1 MNLSSLIK
9 QYFPAAEEDV
19 TIDVFDEKTID
30 AVYRHVVQILMRHM
44 DIEKTVLDAFSYC
57 FYEMLDNVIIHTDKQ
72 LGTVLT
78 HYNQKAHTLSI
89 LIADDGI
96 GVQASLA
103 KNEKYRNLSE
113 AEALKL
119 CIEDNV
125 TDGAGMGFGLY
136 ATSLLDQK
144 VGLKFEVR
152 SGNHTMQVI
161 DGVIS
166 TKESDFWQ
174 GTIVYMQLQTDKEID
189 PQEVVAYRTDV
200 TDEFDA
206 LFLND
211 NELEQLW

>member
-9 QYFPAAEEDV
+9 QYFPQVEEEV

-30 AVYRHVVQILMRHM
+30 AVYRHVVQILMQHM

-78 HYNQKAHTLSI
+78 HYNQNAHMLSV

-96 GVQASLA
+96 GVRASLA
-103 KNEKYRNLSE
+103 KNEKYRAISE
-113 AEALKL
+113 EEALKR

-125 TDGAGMGFGLY
+125 TDGEGMGFGLY

-144 VGLKFEVR
+144 IGLRFEIR
-152 SGNHTMQVI
+152 SGNHTMQVTN
-161 DGVIS
+161 GVV
-166 TKESDFWQ
+166 TTNESDFWQ
-174 GTIVYMQLQTDKEID
+174 GTIVYLQLKTDIEID

-200 TDEFDA
+200 TDEFDTI
-206 LFLND
+206 FLND

>member
-1 MNLSSLIK
+1 MNLSGLIK
-9 QYFPAAEEDV
+9 QYFPAEEDKV

-57 FYEMLDNVIIHTDKQ
+57 FYEILDNVIIHTDKQ

-78 HYNQKAHTLSI
+78 HYNPNAHTLSV

-96 GVQASLA
+96 GVRASLA
-103 KNEKYRNLSE
+103 KNEKYRTISE
-113 AEALKL
+113 EEALRR
-119 CIEDNV
+119 CIEDKV
-125 TDGAGMGFGLY
+125 TDGEGMGFGLY

-144 VGLKFEVR
+144 VGLRFEIR
-152 SGNHTMQVI
+152 SGDHAMQVTN
-161 DGVIS
+161 GAIS
-166 TKESDFWQ
+166 TQQSEFWQ
-174 GTIVYMQLQTDKEID
+174 GTIVYLQLQTDKEID

>member
-9 QYFPAAEEDV
+9 QYFSAVEKEV

-30 AVYRHVVQILMRHM
+30 AVYRHVVEILMQHM

-78 HYNQKAHTLSI
+78 HYNQNAHTLSI

-96 GVQASLA
+96 GVKASLT
-103 KNEKYRNLSE
+103 KNENYRTISE
-113 AEALKL
+113 EEALKL
-119 CIEDNV
+119 CIEDKV

-136 ATSLLDQK
+136 ATSLLDRK
-144 VGLKFEVR
+144 VGLRFEVR

-161 DGVIS
+161 NGVVT

-174 GTIVYMQLQTDKEID
+174 GTIVYMQLRTDKEID

-200 TDEFDA
+200 ADEFDI

-211 NELEQLW
+211 NDIDQLW

>member
-9 QYFPAAEEDV
+9 QYFPTTEEEV
-19 TIDVFDEKTID
+19 TIDVFDEKTVD
-30 AVYRHVVQILMRHM
+30 AVYRRVVKTLMQHM

-57 FYEMLDNVIIHTDKQ
+57 FYEILDNVIIHTDKQ

-89 LIADDGI
+89 LVADDGI

-103 KNEKYRNLSE
+103 KNEKYRTISE
-113 AEALKL
+113 EEALKL
-119 CIEDNV
+119 SIKDKV

-136 ATSLLDQK
+136 STSLLDQK
-144 VGLKFEVR
+144 VGLRFEIR
-152 SGNHTMQVI
+152 SGNHTMQVTK
-161 DGVIS
+161 GVVS

-174 GTIVYMQLQTDKEID
+174 GTIVYLQLQTDKEID

-200 TDEFDA
+200 TDEFDT

>member
-9 QYFPAAEEDV
+9 QYFPTAEEEV
-19 TIDVFDEKTID
+19 TIDVFDEKTVD
-30 AVYRHVVQILMRHM
+30 AVYRRVVKALMQHM
-44 DIEKTVLDAFSYC
+44 DIEQTVLDAFSYC

-78 HYNQKAHTLSI
+78 HYNQEAHTLSI

-103 KNEKYRNLSE
+103 KNEKYRTISE
-113 AEALKL
+113 EEALKL
-119 CIEDNV
+119 CIKDKV

-136 ATSLLDQK
+136 STSLLDQK
-144 VGLKFEVR
+144 VGLRFEIR
-152 SGNHTMQVI
+152 SGNHTMQVTK
-161 DGVIS
+161 GVVS
-166 TKESDFWQ
+166 TKESVFWQ

-200 TDEFDA
+200 TDEFDTI
-206 LFLND
+206 FLND

>member
-9 QYFPAAEEDV
+9 QYFPAVEEAV

-78 HYNQKAHTLSI
+78 HYNQTAHTLSI

-96 GVQASLA
+96 GVQASLT
-103 KNEKYRNLSE
+103 KNEKYSAISE
-113 AEALKL
+113 EEALKL
-119 CIEDNV
+119 CIEDKV
-125 TDGAGMGFGLY
+125 TDGEGMGFGLY
-136 ATSLLDQK
+136 ATSLLDKK
-144 VGLKFEVR
+144 VGLRFEIR
-152 SGNHTMQVI
+152 SGNHTMQVTN
-161 DGVIS
+161 GVV
-166 TKESDFWQ
+166 TTTESDFWQ
-174 GTIVYMQLQTDKEID
+174 GTIVYLQLQTDKEID
-189 PQEVVAYRTDV
+189 PQEVVAYRTNIS
-200 TDEFDA
+200 DEFDT

-211 NELEQLW
+211 NELNQLW

>member
-9 QYFPAAEEDV
+9 QYFSAVEKEV

-30 AVYRHVVQILMRHM
+30 AVYRHVVEILMQHM

-78 HYNQKAHTLSI
+78 HYNQNAHTLSI

-96 GVQASLA
+96 GVKASLT
-103 KNEKYRNLSE
+103 KNENYRTISE
-113 AEALKL
+113 EEALKL
-119 CIEDNV
+119 CIEDKV

-136 ATSLLDQK
+136 ATSLLDRK
-144 VGLKFEVR
+144 VGLRFEVR

-161 DGVIS
+161 NGVVT

-174 GTIVYMQLQTDKEID
+174 GTIVYMQLRTDKEID

-200 TDEFDA
+200 ADEFDI

-211 NELEQLW
+211 NDIEQLW

>member
-1 MNLSSLIK
+1 M
-9 QYFPAAEEDV
+9 
-19 TIDVFDEKTID
+19 FDEKTID

-103 KNEKYRNLSE
+103 KNEKYRTLSE

-166 TKESDFWQ
+166 TNESDFWQ

-200 TDEFDA
+200 TDEFDT

>member
-9 QYFPAAEEDV
+9 HYFPTADKEV

-30 AVYRHVVQILMRHM
+30 AVYRHVVQILMQYM
-44 DIEKTVLDAFSYC
+44 DIETTMLEAFGYC
-57 FYEMLDNVIIHTDKQ
+57 FYEILDNVIIHTDKQ

-78 HYNQKAHTLSI
+78 HYNPNIHTLSV
-89 LIADDGI
+89 LVADDGI

-103 KNEKYRNLSE
+103 KNEKYKTISE
-113 AEALKL
+113 EEALKL
-119 CIEDNV
+119 CIEDKV

-136 ATSLLDQK
+136 SVSLLDQK
-144 VGLKFEVR
+144 VGLRFEIR
-152 SGNHTMQVI
+152 SGSHTMRVEN
-161 DGVIS
+161 GVVT

-174 GTIVYMQLQTDKEID
+174 GTIVYMQLQTDKEIN

-200 TDEFDA
+200 VDEFDT